1 MVCSNNNYCFQIQ
14 LLQHDPTKRLDT
26 IEALKQ
32 ESLMAD
38 VDWEAVEAVNVQP
51 SFVPPVSCFS
61 HFSGSVRQPPL
72 INLPKFEEFV
82 VAYRSW
88 WLTRVEIQ
96 EVFYEEKTR
105 LVYFLE
111 RMYCMQFLGYNLLYY
126 EKNPCCQFDQLIWK
140 VWDILEV
147 GSMGMTLHCHGCQ
160 KVFKWQADNE

>member
-72 INLPKFEEFV
+72 IKLPKFEEFV
-82 VAYRSW
+82 VAYRS
-88 WLTRVEIQ
+88 
-96 EVFYEEKTR
+96 
-105 LVYFLE
+105 
-111 RMYCMQFLGYNLLYY
+111 
-126 EKNPCCQFDQLIWK
+126 
-140 VWDILEV
+140 
-147 GSMGMTLHCHGCQ
+147 
-160 KVFKWQADNE
+160 

>member
-1 MVCSNNNYCFQIQ
+1 MMVCSNNNYCFQIQ

-82 VAYRSW
+82 VAYRS
-88 WLTRVEIQ
+88 
-96 EVFYEEKTR
+96 
-105 LVYFLE
+105 
-111 RMYCMQFLGYNLLYY
+111 
-126 EKNPCCQFDQLIWK
+126 
-140 VWDILEV
+140 
-147 GSMGMTLHCHGCQ
+147 
-160 KVFKWQADNE
+160 